1 MSRFFSRMRSKMSEH
16 PSADS
21 LDILEQQPPHQ
32 QLLQRLESF
41 PTLSEPGDALQC
53 VPLSRAAPLRPTLT
67 ARARCGAQ
75 VRSAPAGDGAG
86 GLGLLE
92 PKLSAQLDLRA
103 SHSFRRRPR
112 GHGLVRGA
120 STPQRRRRS
129 AGRPGRAGVPPPRRP
144 RSIVR
149 GVPSERPHG
158 RAAAAFE
165 GAQGVLAAP
174 RGVLLREQDNL
185 RRDLLPVLRE
195 SQPYPEGGAGPGCRE
210 RRQRQANV
218 QPSDVAIDERSGVL
232 YVACY
237 EKAYNALT
245 AEGEVL
251 NTLRTHAQKK
261 GLVYRI
267 PLATRIPQLFAD
279 RLSQVAGCNICY
291 DDDALWV
298 SELTNLVRI
307 PLHPTDATPTSQWT
321 RVAPF
326 DPTLLA
332 HNISI
337 DQAGRRILFP
347 YFRRVNVAT
356 SIVLQHSGIAW
367 FLLGLFGMAYTFVM
381 SKLEPIIMLQRLRFL
396 FCGCLRR
403 SRQEAEAE
411 EAITSLTAK
420 IEEGAQGVFTSVD
433 GRGAF
438 SVVCF
443 GMYSYKT
450 GSMQSLRVEHE
461 HWQNGHCMHVEK
473 AGRYLVFINY
483 DKRELMVVE
492 AEGALSP

>member
-41 PTLSEPGDALQC
+41 PTLSEPGDALQFVQLPPETVLVASVC
-53 VPLSRAAPLRPTLT
+53 WNPNFRPNSIFVPVTASADAPEVTGLYEVPLRRNDGDAARED
-67 ARARCGAQ
+67 RGAQ
-75 VRSAPAGDGAG
+75 GY
-86 GLGLLE
+86 
-92 PKLSAQLDLRA
+92 
-103 SHSFRRRPR
+103 RPR
-112 GHGLVRGA
+112 GDPAALSEACPVSDRTDAPPPLLKARKVCSLPPEGYYYG
-120 STPQRRRRS
+120 SKITS
-129 AGRPGRAGVPPPRRP
+129 AGTCYLCCANRSLILKVELGPDAGSGGNARREA
-144 RSIVR
+144 SV
-149 GVPSERPHG
+149 
-158 RAAAAFE
+158 FTF
-165 GAQGVLAAP
+165 L
-174 RGVLLREQDNL
+174 N
-185 RRDLLPVLRE
+185 
-195 SQPYPEGGAGPGCRE
+195 
-210 RRQRQANV
+210 QASNV